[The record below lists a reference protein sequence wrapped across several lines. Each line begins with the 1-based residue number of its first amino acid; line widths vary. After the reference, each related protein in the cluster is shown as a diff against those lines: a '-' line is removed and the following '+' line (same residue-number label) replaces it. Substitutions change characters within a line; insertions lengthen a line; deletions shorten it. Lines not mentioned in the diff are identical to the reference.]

1 MMLAPS
7 RLTASRVLIP
17 PPSAYVVRV
26 LLQAGGDAQLLLSGP
41 QERGGRGADKSQ

>member
-1 MMLAPS
+1 MTRS
-7 RLTASRVLIP
+7 FTADCKPGADP

-41 QERGGRGADKSQ
+41 RERGGRGANKSQ